1 MENQSLPI
9 PFDQIIQILHNI
21 IIIGIKAGWSTG
33 LKDLAKSCSSFFFF
47 PFLSSS
53 LWWSLSSWSI
63 SSILIQ
69 TALLL
74 HSHWALGTLRLLYL
88 YYERKV
94 SVSMKFTKSPSSSHH
109 LHHHLIIVIF
119 IVIIIIIIIQ
129 IFPHAPNRLSR
140 QFNFRINSTSCLK
153 VLHILIMIMSFPY
166 FDNCLIKHCGDFG
179 DNDDYCDHEQFNFS
193 INSTFYLEKFS
204 ISWWFFQQSQPE
216 KFNSFLLQQSICWW
230 WWVWWQRWCF
240 LWSRR
245 IQFLNKLNFQPGCLE
260 NFQSSENPYFQ
271 QLLPMFLSIC
281 STTFQIQQH
290 IVMSLWSKYKF
301 PNHTGPI

>member
-1 MENQSLPI
+1 M
-9 PFDQIIQILHNI
+9 I
-21 IIIGIKAGWSTG
+21 IIIMVNILNTNTDSFVASFSLGIGDIETSLLILWKESLCVNEIHQITIII
-33 LKDLAKSCSSFFFF
+33 
-47 PFLSSS
+47 SSS
-53 LWWSLSSWSI
+53 S
-63 SSILIQ
+63 
-69 TALLL
+69 
-74 HSHWALGTLRLLYL
+74 
-88 YYERKV
+88 
-94 SVSMKFTKSPSSSHH
+94 SPSHHCH
-109 LHHHLIIVIF
+109 LHCHHHYYHHPN
-119 IVIIIIIIIQ
+119 
-129 IFPHAPNRLSR
+129 FPHAPNRLSR

-290 IVMSLWSKYKF
+290 IVMSLWSKFKF

>member
-1 MENQSLPI
+1 M
-9 PFDQIIQILHNI
+9 
-21 IIIGIKAGWSTG
+21 
-33 LKDLAKSCSSFFFF
+33 
-47 PFLSSS
+47 
-53 LWWSLSSWSI
+53 
-63 SSILIQ
+63 
-69 TALLL
+69 LL

-193 INSTFYLEKFS
+193 INSTFYQHCGDFGDNDDYCDHEQFNFSINSTFYLEKFS
-204 ISWWFFQQSQPE
+204 IS
-216 KFNSFLLQQSICWW
+216 
-230 WWVWWQRWCF
+230 
-240 LWSRR
+240 
-245 IQFLNKLNFQPGCLE
+245 
-260 NFQSSENPYFQ
+260 
-271 QLLPMFLSIC
+271 
-281 STTFQIQQH
+281 
-290 IVMSLWSKYKF
+290 
-301 PNHTGPI
+301 